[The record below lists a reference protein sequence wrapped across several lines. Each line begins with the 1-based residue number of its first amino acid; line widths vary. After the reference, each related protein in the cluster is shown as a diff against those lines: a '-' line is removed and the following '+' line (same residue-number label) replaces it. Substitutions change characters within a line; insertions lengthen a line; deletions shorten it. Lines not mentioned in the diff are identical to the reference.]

1 MSADNVVTL
10 VAVLHF
16 INSNYLNLNEK
27 FKLITFIKFY
37 SMQRK
42 KRYKFIKV
50 KKGFIVPFKYSTHYN
65 VAEILIFHN

>member
-42 KRYKFIKV
+42 KRYKFI
-50 KKGFIVPFKYSTHYN
+50 IVPFKYSTHYN